1 MSLPLRTYA
10 ALVAQSVAAAQ
21 GACASLLDMAVGTP
35 LRAIME
41 SVSGTGL
48 WLQYIALLIL
58 SRSRLATS
66 NGTDADSWVADF
78 GMTRMPGTAATGEV
92 ILTSFQ
98 PDQQSASVA
107 VGVLVRT
114 VAGVNYAV
122 TEDTSNSAWS
132 AATGAYVRP
141 AGTGSITVPVECQ
154 VSGSTGNVAAGA
166 ICLLGT
172 SIAGIDTVTN
182 AVALVNGSDGE
193 TDAQLKARFPD
204 WLAAKA
210 TASNAAIENAI
221 AGVQTNLTYEIIN
234 CEAPDGT
241 FRPGYFTVVV
251 DDGTGTPS
259 ADLLASV
266 FAAIDAVKAEGV
278 GFAVIGPIELLAT
291 VSMTVTVSAG
301 TDTATVQT
309 NIQNAITADID
320 AQKVGAGYA
329 YSRLPVV
336 AYNNA
341 GADIVSITNVLL
353 NGSQSD
359 LAAATKQ
366 VIRAGSVAVTV
377 VEAGS

>member
-78 GMTRMPGTAATGEV
+78 GMSRMPGTAATGEV
-92 ILTSFQ
+92 TLTSFQ

-114 VAGVNYAV
+114 VAGVNYVV

-141 AGTGSITVPVECQ
+141 VGTGSITVPVECQ

-182 AVALVNGSDGE
+182 AVALVNGSGGE

-259 ADLLASV
+259 ADLLASA

-320 AQKVGAGYA
+320 SQKVGAGYA

-341 GADIVSITNVLL
+341 GVDIVSITNVLL
-353 NGSQSD
+353 NGAQSD

-377 VEAGS
+377 IEAGS

>member
-66 NGTDADSWVADF
+66 NGTDADSWLADF

-92 ILTSFQ
+92 TLTSFQ

-114 VAGVNYAV
+114 VAGVNYTV

-141 AGTGSITVPVECQ
+141 VGTGSITVPVECQ

-320 AQKVGAGYA
+320 SQKVGAGYA

-341 GADIVSITNVLL
+341 GVDIVSITNVLL
-353 NGSQSD
+353 NGAQSD

-366 VIRAGSVAVTV
+366 VIRSGSVAVTV

>member
-10 ALVAQSVAAAQ
+10 ALVAQSVAATQ

-78 GMTRMPGTAATGEV
+78 GMSRMAGTAATGEV
-92 ILTSFQ
+92 TLTSFQ
-98 PDQQSASVA
+98 PDQQSASVV
-107 VGVLVRT
+107 VGALVRT

-122 TEDTSNSAWS
+122 VEDTGNPAWS

-141 AGTGSITVPVECQ
+141 VGTGSITVPVECQ
-154 VSGSTGNVAAGA
+154 ISGSSGNVAAGA

-182 AVALVNGSDGE
+182 TVAFVNGSDGE

-259 ADLLASV
+259 AGLLASV
-266 FAAIDAVKAEGV
+266 YAAIDAVKAEGV

-291 VSMTVTVSAG
+291 VSMTVTVAAG
-301 TDTATVQT
+301 TDTSTVQT
-309 NIQNAITADID
+309 NIQTAITADID
-320 AQKVGAGYA
+320 AQMVGAGYA

-341 GADIVSITNVLL
+341 GVDIVSITNVLL
-353 NGSQSD
+353 NGAQSD

-366 VIRAGSVAVTV
+366 VIRAGSVVVTV
-377 VEAGS
+377 VEVGN